1 VNIQLFLLIIVV
13 LTALAFDFTNGFHDT
28 GNAMATSIASGALKP
43 KAAVALSAVLNL
55 VGAFLSTA
63 VAATIAKGLVDS
75 SLVTLELVFAG
86 LVGGIVWNLLTWL
99 LGIPSSSS
107 HALIGGIVGATI
119 AAVGAHG
126 VIWKGLV
133 SKVLIPAVIA
143 AILAIVVGAI
153 ATWLVYRIT
162 RSVPE
167 KRSEA
172 GFRYGQWGS
181 ASLVSLAHG
190 TGDAQKT
197 MGIIFLGLM
206 SYGAVSKSASM
217 PPLWVIVSCALAMA
231 AGTYLGGWRIIRTL
245 GKGLVEIQ
253 SPQGMAAES
262 SSAAVI
268 LLSAHFGY
276 ALSTTQVCTGSV
288 LGSGLGKPGGEVRWG
303 VAGRMA
309 TAWLVTL
316 PLAGLVGAVTYWT
329 VHLIGGYPGAIIGFS
344 LLVAVSAA
352 IYIRSRRVKVDHNNV
367 NAEWEGSLTAGLEGE
382 DQKPP
387 SDRGPKVGAG
397 SGDGVSAGSVS

>member
-1 VNIQLFLLIIVV
+1 MNIDLFLLVIVV
-13 LTALAFDFTNGFHDT
+13 ITALAFDFTNGFHDT

-55 VGAFLSTA
+55 VGAFMSTA
-63 VAATIAKGLVDS
+63 VAATIAKGLIDGHI
-75 SLVTLELVFAG
+75 VTLELVFAG

-119 AAVGAHG
+119 AAVGGHG

-133 SKVLIPAVIA
+133 SHVLIPAVVA
-143 AILAIVVGAI
+143 AILAIGVGAL

-162 RSVPE
+162 RGIPND
-167 KRSEA
+167 RTEA

-197 MGIIFLGLM
+197 MGIIFLALM
-206 SYGAVSKSASM
+206 SYGSISKSTAA
-217 PPLWVIVSCALAMA
+217 PPLWVIVGCALSMA

-245 GKGLVEIQ
+245 GKGLVEIK

-268 LLSAHFGY
+268 LLSTQFGY

-303 VAGRMA
+303 VAGRMG

-316 PLAGLVGAVTYWT
+316 PLAGTVGAITYWI
-329 VHLIGGYPGAIIGFS
+329 VHLIGGYPGAIIGFG

-352 IYIRSRRVKVDHNNV
+352 IYIRSRRVKVDAKNV

-382 DQKPP
+382 DQDHEPP
-387 SDRGPKVGAG
+387 SDPGPKVG
-397 SGDGVSAGSVS
+397 DDTVSAGNPS